1 MPELVLVEDRPGLG
15 SLCGRDLLRIDDLVV
30 DELLALLDLADRLK
44 ALQHERIPHPL
55 LPGRSLAMIF
65 EKPSTRTR
73 VSFEVGMAQ
82 LGGHAVHLA
91 TAESQLGRGEPIADT
106 GAVLSRYVDAIM
118 IRTHSHSRVE
128 ELAQAASVPVVN
140 GLTDEH
146 HPCQALADLMV
157 LRERLGDLE
166 GRRLAW
172 VGDGLNNVCHSLL
185 TAAAMVGMEVV
196 VASPDGYA
204 PDPDVVDAALT
215 VVDVVDD
222 PVAAVEGAHAVVT
235 DTWTSM
241 GQEDDRDRR
250 LRDLAGYQV
259 NARLLAGAA
268 PDHVVLH
275 CLPAHCGEEIT
286 EDVLWGPHS
295 AAWDEAENRLH
306 AQKALLALIVE

>member
-1 MPELVLVEDRPGLG
+1 VASVPELVLVEDKPGLG

-73 VSFEVGMAQ
+73 VSFEVGMVQ

-91 TAESQLGRGEPIADT
+91 TAGSQLGRGEPIADT

-146 HPCQALADLMV
+146 HPCP
-157 LRERLGDLE
+157 
-166 GRRLAW
+166 
-172 VGDGLNNVCHSLL
+172 
-185 TAAAMVGMEVV
+185 
-196 VASPDGYA
+196 SP
-204 PDPDVVDAALT
+204 T
-215 VVDVVDD
+215 
-222 PVAAVEGAHAVVT
+222 
-235 DTWTSM
+235 
-241 GQEDDRDRR
+241 
-250 LRDLAGYQV
+250 
-259 NARLLAGAA
+259 
-268 PDHVVLH
+268 
-275 CLPAHCGEEIT
+275 
-286 EDVLWGPHS
+286 
-295 AAWDEAENRLH
+295 
-306 AQKALLALIVE
+306 